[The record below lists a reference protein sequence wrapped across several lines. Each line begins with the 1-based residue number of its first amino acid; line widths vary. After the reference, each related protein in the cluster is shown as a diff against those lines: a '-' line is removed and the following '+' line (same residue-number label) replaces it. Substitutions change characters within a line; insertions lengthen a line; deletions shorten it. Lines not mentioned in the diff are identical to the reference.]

1 MIILIGGRKG
11 GSGKSTITVNLAALL
26 AKKGK
31 DVMIVD
37 ADVQVTSSEWEA
49 ERRELQDKPE
59 INCVQKRGK
68 IHQAL
73 KDLAK
78 RYDYVLVDPAGKDSD
93 ELRSAMAVADIL
105 VIPVRPSQFD
115 LNTLPAMQDIIGQSK
130 IINPELTVYC
140 VLSMAPTNPVINE
153 TALAK
158 EYIAELPD
166 IQLLNT
172 VIRDR
177 KIFRDCGAD
186 GIGVVESAI
195 NSDSVR
201 KAKQE
206 ITDLLNEVLDAH

>member
-26 AKKGK
+26 ARNGK
-31 DVMIVD
+31 DVIIVD

-49 ERRELQDKPE
+49 ERRELKDKPE

-130 IINPELTVYC
+130 IINPDLKVFC
-140 VLSMAPTNPVINE
+140 ILSMAPTNPVINE

-166 IQLLNT
+166 IQLLKT

-186 GIGVVESAI
+186 GIGVVESDI
-195 NSDSVR
+195 TSDSAR

-206 ITDLLNEVLDAH
+206 VTDLLDEVLDGY